1 MLGWPTWPKSWKEC
15 RMNNNTAASAATMA
29 IAGLGLFI
37 LMLLMTTA
45 APAAICLSKKE
56 ARELWPKAHL
66 YWYSKNHCWSNR
78 RGPPSGLRMDPVR
91 SSLAQSKEV
100 VPDARTAENNKKGP
114 RLTSGAD
121 ANGNAAKIE
130 VKFVDWNEYNEID
143 AMADTPIYF
152 EPKPFHLWRSIA
164 IIDPYLFADVWTQRI
179 GGK

>member
-45 APAAICLSKKE
+45 APAAVCLSKKE

-66 YWYSKNHCWSNR
+66 YWYSKHHCWSNR

-91 SSLAQSKEV
+91 NSLAQAKKEPAPKEERV
-100 VPDARTAENNKKGP
+100 YRWD
-114 RLTSGAD
+114 
-121 ANGNAAKIE
+121 
-130 VKFVDWNEYNEID
+130 EYNPID
-143 AMADTPIYF
+143 AMADRDTYF
-152 EPKPFHLWRSIA
+152 KAEPFQLWRSVA
-164 IIDPYLFADVWTQRI
+164 
-179 GGK
+179 